1 MFYVYVLKSKKNGR
15 LYTGSTDD
23 LKRRFSEHNKGIGSK
38 FTKDNRPF
46 EILYYEAYNTYDLAK
61 KAERFY
67 KTGYGREVLKGKLE
81 K

>member
-1 MFYVYVLKSKKNGR
+1 MFYAYVLKSKKSGR

-23 LKRRFSEHNKGIGSK
+23 LKRRFSEHNKGIGGK